1 MTNLQWVDRK
11 LVGNRC
17 DTRYI
22 TEQAFVDCFND
33 FLLHI
38 YQVATNLLAASLL
51 SLDEINSLL
60 QTVSRVSEIKY
71 MITFSKYTLN
81 ILR

>member
-1 MTNLQWVDRK
+1 MCLVTFFLETVTNLQWVDRK

-33 FLLHI
+33 VLLYI
-38 YQVATNLLAASLL
+38 YQVATNLLAASLY
-51 SLDEINSLL
+51 
-60 QTVSRVSEIKY
+60 KP
-71 MITFSKYTLN
+71 
-81 ILR
+81 